1 MSISTYNLPIEVVER
16 YDTEA
21 LITYL
26 NSYLQEKNLELN
38 ENEIKRLRE
47 EAITGYTFLRL
58 DNSLLKEFKSRL
70 GLRVLLVELI
80 NILKEQSKFYHKIVY
95 FPIIPNTYY
104 LILYFS
110 YRQTHPKKHIRVI
123 VEQPGPTGK

>member
-38 ENEIKRLRE
+38 EDEIKRLRE
-47 EAITGYTFLRL
+47 EAIAGYTFLRL
-58 DNSLLKEFKSRL
+58 DNDLLKECEIQL
-70 GLRVLLVELI
+70 GPRVPLVKLI
-80 NILKEQSKFYHKIVY
+80 NEYKEQSKFYHKIV
-95 FPIIPNTYY
+95 
-104 LILYFS
+104 
-110 YRQTHPKKHIRVI
+110 
-123 VEQPGPTGK
+123 